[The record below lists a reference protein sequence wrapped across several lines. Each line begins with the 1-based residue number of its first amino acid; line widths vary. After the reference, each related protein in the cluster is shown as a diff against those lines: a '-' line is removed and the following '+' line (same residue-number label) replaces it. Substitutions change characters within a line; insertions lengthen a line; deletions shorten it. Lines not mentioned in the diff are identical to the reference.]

1 MINNYYFKI
10 YNITKDNNTIPI
22 LIVSDKFAFLLSPK
36 LSDSR
41 LQYKIKNTSYSN
53 LSNNCYVDLENILLY
68 NIDELE
74 DEIGKLSLEDRLNIM
89 SLITN
94 KNKTINNDAEV
105 SSIVNIGD
113 NVKIVNR
120 EDVWNNLEGIVLDI
134 IDEEVAV
141 SINFPTTNGVKQIEQ
156 IFNIKE
162 IEII

>member
-1 MINNYYFKI
+1 MNNYYFKI
-10 YNITKDNNTIPI
+10 YNITKDNNTLPI
-22 LIVSDKFAFLLSPK
+22 LTVSDKFAFLLSPK
-36 LSDSR
+36 FSDSR
-41 LQYKIKNTSYSN
+41 IQYKIKNTTYSN
-53 LSNNCYVDLENILLY
+53 LSNTCYVDLENILLY

-89 SLITN
+89 SLIVD

-113 NVKIVNR
+113 TVRIVNR

-134 IDEEVAV
+134 IDEEVTV
-141 SINFPTTNGVKQIEQ
+141 NINFPTTSGVKQTEQ

-162 IEII
+162 VETI

>member
-1 MINNYYFKI
+1 MNSYYFKI
-10 YNITKDNNTIPI
+10 YNITKNNNTIPI
-22 LIVSDKFAFLLSPK
+22 LVVSDKFAFLLSPEF
-36 LSDSR
+36 SDSR